1 MKITDILS
9 EEAISPSLRA
19 RDKHGVIKEMSEL
32 LVNCIGVSDKE
43 RLAEVI
49 MEREQ
54 LGSTGIGFN
63 IAIPHAKVQEV
74 NGVVAALGRSKD
86 GVDFGAVDGEP
97 VNLFF
102 FLISG
107 LNTSGTHLKAL
118 ARISRLLKNAETRES
133 LISCETKEEMYEII
147 SREDSKFD

>member
-9 EEAISPSLRA
+9 KEAISPSLQA

-86 GVDFGAVDGEP
+86 GVDFGAVDGQP

-102 FLISG
+102 FLVSG

-133 LISCETKEEMYEII
+133 LISCETKDEMYDII